1 MPEVQTGATMR
12 EMIDAYYKFREYEDP
27 SRLQA
32 LLFLISELG
41 ELTEA
46 YREIYGNIDPVT
58 VEERTVIQM
67 VELAGRLADKAV
79 SGQKDWVRNNDR
91 AKAVDLGAE
100 AADVF
105 MMLDRFAL
113 AAQLEDPETCLREK
127 MAKKG
132 FKFWDISSYRFGG

>member
-1 MPEVQTGATMR
+1 MPEMQKGFTVK
-12 EMIDAYYKFREYEDP
+12 ELIDAYFRFRKYEDP

-46 YREIYGNIDPVT
+46 YREIYGNVDPVT

-91 AKAVDLGAE
+91 AKSVDLAAE

-113 AAQLEDPETCLREK
+113 AANLEDPETCLREK
-127 MAKKG
+127 MTKKG
-132 FKFWDISSYRFGG
+132 FKFWDISDYKFGG